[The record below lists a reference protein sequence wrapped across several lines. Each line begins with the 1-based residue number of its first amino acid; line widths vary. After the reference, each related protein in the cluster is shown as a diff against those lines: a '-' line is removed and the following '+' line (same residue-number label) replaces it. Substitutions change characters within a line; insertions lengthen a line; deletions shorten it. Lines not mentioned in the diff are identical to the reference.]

1 MPDSFE
7 KLTTASASG
16 SGASVAG
23 ALVVVVV
30 VVSGAFVVVVSGAFV
45 VVVVVVVVS
54 GVDVSVLDS
63 LVVVSASDETSD
75 VVLLSV
81 ILLSGEGRLTSL
93 LLQEVSKRA
102 DNKSNAKILFF
113 ID

>member
-1 MPDSFE
+1 M
-7 KLTTASASG
+7 KIWIYVYVNLG
-16 SGASVAG
+16 K
-23 ALVVVVV
+23 
-30 VVSGAFVVVVSGAFV
+30 
-45 VVVVVVVVS
+45 

-63 LVVVSASDETSD
+63 LVLVSASDETSD

-113 ID
+113 IDWPFW

>member
-23 ALVVVVV
+23 ALVVV

-75 VVLLSV
+75 GVLLSV